1 LVIFY
6 NATGRPKPD
15 SIYQHGLQPALE
27 AKEGLPPNPESE
39 TLGYISVEGFV
50 KQYQSVCGMTGTAIG
65 SEDEF
70 QQKYGLPVTVLPPS
84 HALQRVDLGYRLFLN
99 NVDKNAAIID
109 QVASSHNLGQPVLVG
124 TLTVEQSQEISGL
137 LTDKAIQHNLL
148 NAVNSETEA
157 EIIKN
162 AGSFGAVTVATN
174 MAGRGTDILLE
185 PDLDEKI
192 NERYLKLTED
202 SLESDGSGTQTLEYA
217 HGLRVIGTELNETP
231 RIDLQLSGRSGR
243 QGRLGVSQTFL
254 SLEDRLLSLHVDGIL
269 KLKKCH
275 STDPATRP
283 YYSGEEINLHIQH
296 VQNIVES
303 EAEVHRALIQDYAS
317 VLDHQTELF
326 YRQRRKIVDAG
337 GAGSGLEIWV
347 KIAQERAS
355 SLVSAHFQQ
364 VTLEDYHTQ
373 FDQLVEEV
381 QLDHGVDC
389 SPLRGCDMNV
399 LPQELGNLL
408 TDKIAEIENRLGE
421 KEYATV
427 ARSIYLKTC
436 DDLWKSHIVTLQD
449 SISNQLLATSDHR
462 SAVALY
468 IRSSFQT
475 WDGFWD
481 RVNAEFLPRLLTFT
495 YDTGDPLP
503 SIQVNEEVQTLIAD
517 RSMATA
523 AGSTGRN

>member
-1 LVIFY
+1 
-6 NATGRPKPD
+6 
-15 SIYQHGLQPALE
+15 
-27 AKEGLPPNPESE
+27 
-39 TLGYISVEGFV
+39 
-50 KQYQSVCGMTGTAIG
+50 M
-65 SEDEF
+65 
-70 QQKYGLPVTVLPPS
+70 
-84 HALQRVDLGYRLFLN
+84 
-99 NVDKNAAIID
+99 
-109 QVASSHNLGQPVLVG
+109 
-124 TLTVEQSQEISGL
+124 
-137 LTDKAIQHNLL
+137 
-148 NAVNSETEA
+148 
-157 EIIKN
+157 
-162 AGSFGAVTVATN
+162 
-174 MAGRGTDILLE
+174 
-185 PDLDEKI
+185 
-192 NERYLKLTED
+192 
-202 SLESDGSGTQTLEYA
+202 
-217 HGLRVIGTELNETP
+217 IGTELNETP

-303 EAEVHRALIQDYAS
+303 EAEVHRALIQDYTS

-347 KIAQERAS
+347 EIAQERAS

-495 YDTGDPLP
+495 HDTGDPLP